1 MKLFLSTQSSS
12 PVQIKPFNIDKVLN
26 DLGVIVFT
34 QNDKSNITNNLSFRR
49 LDGLVITGGDKN
61 PDAGYLIALSISQR
75 KPILYLLEKG
85 QPLPDELLFIRNN
98 KDVAKFLIVKYYN
111 DSNIKNKIAE
121 FLDLIENGD
130 SRWDAPTVK
139 FTWRITPRIE
149 RYLRWKMA
157 VSGKTKANW
166 LRNHIVKEI
175 IMKDVDYQKFL
186 QSD

>member
-1 MKLFLSTQSSS
+1 MKLFLSIQENSSTQAK
-12 PVQIKPFNIDKVLN
+12 IFDIDRVLT

-34 QNDKSNITNNLSFRR
+34 PKDKSNISNNISFSR
-49 LDGLVITGGDKN
+49 LDGLVIAGGEN
-61 PDAGYLIALSISQR
+61 NQDAGYLIALAISQK

-85 QPLPDELLFIRNN
+85 QALPDELLYIKNN
-98 KDVAKFLIVKYYN
+98 NDVSKYLIVKYYN
-111 DSNIKNKIAE
+111 DCNIKTKITE

-130 SRWDAPTVK
+130 CRWDAPSVK

-149 RYLRWKMA
+149 RYLRWKTS
-157 VSGKTKANW
+157 VSGKTKATW

-175 IMKDVDYQKFL
+175 IMKDVEYQRFL